1 MGFQYTVKRG
11 DHLAKIAER
20 FGFRKWETI
29 YQHGRNADFRA
40 KRPNANVIFAGDQ
53 LYIPDKEIKNEPAT
67 TGNRYTFQL
76 LLRSLDL
83 KIQVKD
89 HHGHA
94 LATEPYILKL
104 GNETREGNTSPT
116 GWLHEKI
123 PVTMERA
130 TLYLKRQKIRW
141 TLHVGRLDPV
151 MDGDTQDPV
160 IYGVQQRLNNLG
172 FDCGKED
179 GVMGPKTEL
188 ALKMF
193 QYRIMKR
200 RDPDGQPDTDTLEA
214 LKSAHVS

>member
-11 DHLAKIAER
+11 DHLAKIAAQ

-29 YQHGRNADFRA
+29 YQHGKNADFRA
-40 KRPNANVIFAGDQ
+40 KRTNPNVIFAGDQ
-53 LYIPDKEIKNEPAT
+53 IYIPDKDPKKEPGAT
-67 TGNRYTFQL
+67 GKRHTFQL
-76 LLRSLDL
+76 VPRTLDL
-83 KIQVKD
+83 KVQIKD

-94 LATEPYILKL
+94 LAKEPYILKF
-104 GNETREGNTSPT
+104 GNETREGDTSPA

-123 PVTMERA
+123 PVTMEKA

-141 TLHVGRLDPV
+141 NLHVGHLDPV
-151 MDGDTQDPV
+151 MDEDTQDPV
-160 IYGVQQRLNNLG
+160 VYGVQQRLNNLG

-179 GVMGPKTEL
+179 GVMGPKTEW

-200 RDPDGQPDTDTLEA
+200 PDPDGQPDTDTLEA
-214 LKSAHVS
+214 LKSGHVS